1 MLLVRREGSVTHRCA
16 KRHNEERST
25 STRYLSRWTPRT
37 HVPHCGPPGHAVADA
52 DADAV
57 GRLLALRRLR
67 PKKWKR
73 VQLRSVR
80 APRAAA
86 ALRLWLRRAPLLS
99 RARAASRSRLGAP
112 PPEGEQHTSPPESRS
127 GDESTSATPCVQDET
142 KRKKQKT
149 GDRAARRSG
158 ARARLQRVHLECTWR
173 LERDAQCCVFCT
185 CARFSQY

>member
-1 MLLVRREGSVTHRCA
+1 MRKDTTINVYTIS
-16 KRHNEERST
+16 
-25 STRYLSRWTPRT
+25 LSPKLRAHTYHT
-37 HVPHCGPPGHAVADA
+37 VV
-52 DADAV
+52 
-57 GRLLALRRLR
+57 LLATPSLTLTLTLWGACWPCRLR

-127 GDESTSATPCVQDET
+127 SDESTSATPCVQDET

-158 ARARLQRVHLECTWR
+158 ARARLQRVHLEHLYIWR
-173 LERDAQCCVFCT
+173 VRSVA
-185 CARFSQY
+185 FSALAPDFPSTEI